1 MLAIIFLALNIITTQ
16 LIGAWLRYLPFSPT
30 MSRDEIKVLWSRL
43 TTWSL
48 IAFVGYC
55 LLIDRLGVEAFF
67 YKMTLILGWL
77 PYFLIALKTI
87 EVDPKLHV
95 FALGMQI
102 LWVLMLHTLVVI
114 INNFVLKAEV
124 PLPID
129 ILVLHNVLY
138 LTMFF
143 VLIGLERKMFLNILP
158 AKSMLEDQFS
168 WYAASMPMA
177 IVIGIMFL
185 MADGMYPHGLR
196 EQFSRL
202 VIPLFFFLVYR
213 SMSISTRQIDERN
226 RRAHDNERIARRLEE
241 LRNYNLIM
249 QEHQRRLEI
258 FRHDRRHNYRLI
270 SAMLDEG
277 DVQAAIDHVEA
288 QDHLLVEH

>member
-1 MLAIIFLALNIITTQ
+1 
-16 LIGAWLRYLPFSPT
+16 

-43 TTWSL
+43 TAWSL

-55 LLIDRLGVEAFF
+55 LLIDRLGVEALL
-67 YKMTLILGWL
+67 YKITLILGWL

-87 EVDPKLHV
+87 KVDPKLHV

-124 PLPID
+124 PLPIN

-158 AKSMLEDQFS
+158 AKSMLENQFS

-185 MADGMYPHGLR
+185 MADGTYPHGLR

-202 VIPLFFFLVYR
+202 FIPLFFFLVYR
-213 SMSISTRQIDERN
+213 SMSISTRQIDDRN

-241 LRNYNLIM
+241 LRDYNLMM
-249 QEHQRRLEI
+249 QDHQRRLEI

-270 SAMLDEG
+270 SAMLDAG
-277 DVQAAIDHVEA
+277 DVKAAIDHVEA
-288 QDHLLVEH
+288 QDRLLVEH